1 MESIDQLIE
10 RMPKAACVF
19 IWREDG
25 KILAVSR
32 PDDPNAF
39 TLPGGGVDPGE
50 SFEQAAAR
58 ELKEETGLE
67 VTNLHPVFSGIE
79 TESDEDH
86 ITWVYEGN
94 ISGEFSTE
102 ETGRIAWVN
111 PSVLV
116 EGPFGLFNRQLFDK
130 LGVEY

>member
-1 MESIDQLIE
+1 MEQLDQLIE
-10 RMPKAACVF
+10 QMPKAACVLV
-19 IWREDG
+19 WREDG

-32 PDDPNAF
+32 PDDPDAF

-50 SFEQAAAR
+50 VFEQAAAR
-58 ELKEETGLE
+58 ELKEETGLDAI
-67 VTNLHPVFSGIE
+67 NLRPVFGGIE
-79 TESDEDH
+79 TESEEDH
-86 ITWVYEGN
+86 ITWVYEGD
-94 ISGEFSTE
+94 ISGEFGTE

-116 EGPFGLFNRQLFDK
+116 EGPFGQFNKQLFDK